1 MKLRQNLNYRN
12 DKIFL
17 VKFTR
22 KMKLNFAE
30 SFHLFK
36 FDQMIK
42 IDPNFCQTV
51 KKAWIKVGNEFNA
64 PRFSPNP
71 QI

>member
-1 MKLRQNLNYRN
+1 MKF
-12 DKIFL
+12 I
-17 VKFTR
+17 R

-42 IDPNFCQTV
+42 IDPNFCETV

-64 PRFSPNP
+64 PRFFPNP